1 MEAVDLLCFGILEG
15 SLSPGLLGH
24 KIFWKIKLKGAER
37 IFFFFFKPDV
47 FPCVD
52 EL

>member
-37 IFFFFFKPDV
+37 IFFFFLNQMY
-47 FPCVD
+47 FPV
-52 EL
+52 